1 MASTPKVKAF
11 LLCDQVIIGQ
21 DSKHSVIG
29 VFQSIHAPSFPVFH
43 PRFGIYVRLGE
54 MHGNYDLAIQFVDPD
69 GERTLGEAQLKGI
82 KHDRPLDD
90 FESGVNLPGIEI
102 PNAGIFEVRLV
113 ANGDLIN
120 VDTLRAVQVS
130 MPKSSADGEVADDD
144 EGEAD
149 KGPGSL
155 PEDPFA

>member
-1 MASTPKVKAF
+1 MASAPKVKAF

-21 DSKHSVIG
+21 DSKHSIIG

-82 KHDRPLDD
+82 HHERPLDD

-102 PNAGIFEVRLV
+102 PSPGVFEVRLI
-113 ANGDLIN
+113 ANGELIN
-120 VDTLRAVQVS
+120 VDTLRAVKVN
-130 MPKSSADGEVADDD
+130 MDGEGDDD
-144 EGEAD
+144 EEGE
-149 KGPGSL
+149 
-155 PEDPFA
+155 EQEF